1 MALVLFEV
9 IDKTNKGSISP
20 QELFELHD
28 LLFRGFRAGFLL
40 TIAEQL
46 ASNPKLAE
54 LSQEDVQ
61 SVLRVVEK
69 RIDKLE
75 IPKLL
80 SEKAIET
87 ADKDKDG
94 QLSFD
99 EFYTFVTDTKTRRKC
114 EKVAVDEVGPLL
126 DHLIVEVID
135 LIKQRFSKL
144 LTAPTPRP
152 G

>member
-1 MALVLFEV
+1 MFEV
-9 IDKTNKGSISP
+9 IDKSNKGSISP

-80 SEKAIET
+80 SEKAMAM
-87 ADKDKDG
+87 ADSDTDG

-126 DHLIVEVID
+126 DHLIIEVID

>member
-1 MALVLFEV
+1 M
-9 IDKTNKGSISP
+9 
-20 QELFELHD
+20 HD

-40 TIAEQL
+40 TIADQL
-46 ASNPKLAE
+46 ASNPKLSS

-61 SVLRVVEK
+61 AVMRVVEK

-80 SEKAIET
+80 SEKAMAV
-87 ADKDKDG
+87 ADSDKDG

-99 EFYTFVTDTKTRRKC
+99 EFYTFVTDTKTRRTC
-114 EKVAVDEVGPLL
+114 EKGAVDEVGPLL

-152 G
+152 S